1 MGINLSVLE
10 WIYNFVIIVV
20 GGDILINLMMIHSK
34 MKDIKDRS
42 GNAYNS
48 TSSWAR
54 KNDKGNL
61 EQSTTVTFERQKHE
75 PLRKEFNKHY
85 ITYLKY
91 TSLISVLPLLG
102 LLGTILGLIP
112 GLSAVKEQNFEVLYT
127 SLSTA
132 LTSTMIGL
140 AFSIFLKIYAA
151 RKPDQMVNAIETDFD
166 EIDRLYEMQ

>member
-1 MGINLSVLE
+1 MGSNLNILEIIINVGIAAFGA
-10 WIYNFVIIVV
+10 WIFANLIIVY
-20 GGDILINLMMIHSK
+20 GR
-34 MKDIKDRS
+34 MKDIKERS

-61 EQSTTVTFERQKHE
+61 EQNTTVTFERQKHE

-140 AFSIFLKIYAA
+140 AFSIFLKVYAA